1 MKSLKKKFFKKK
13 RILYFFWQDLQN
25 SVQKFFRINQSR
37 DTHFFISHTF
47 ISNARLKLAKNQA
60 KAEQQPEAEIL
71 LFENSSHTSSRHHPK
86 IIGHVLKTK
95 QKNMYVCIH
104 EITRL
109 IIMKMKIKMKNR
121 SQRYDINR
129 LRSTCDTN
137 ISKYKQHLK
146 FNSWKSKATL
156 RLCWN
161 KSVAY
166 KKRVFKL

>member
-1 MKSLKKKFFKKK
+1 M
-13 RILYFFWQDLQN
+13 
-25 SVQKFFRINQSR
+25 
-37 DTHFFISHTF
+37 
-47 ISNARLKLAKNQA
+47 AKNQA
-60 KAEQQPEAEIL
+60 KAEKKPEAEIL

-146 FNSWKSKATL
+146 FNS
-156 RLCWN
+156 
-161 KSVAY
+161 
-166 KKRVFKL
+166 